1 MLHVP
6 SDLSRV
12 TSSDI
17 LIGIGLLE
25 ETVISHLY
33 STIRCCVLIRF
44 FFFYFHSA
52 MFRLERLRSITKL
65 NTELYHIMI
74 SRASFLVSNVI
85 K

>member
-44 FFFYFHSA
+44 FFYFHSA
-52 MFRLERLRSITKL
+52 TFRLERLRSITKL